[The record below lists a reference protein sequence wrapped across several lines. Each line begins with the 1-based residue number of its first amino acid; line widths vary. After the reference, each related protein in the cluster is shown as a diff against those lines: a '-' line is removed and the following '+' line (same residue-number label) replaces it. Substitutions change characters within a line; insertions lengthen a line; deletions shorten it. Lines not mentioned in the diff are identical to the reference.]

1 MQVHCKAEKI
11 KGEAIPGPPAPAAM
25 AASAL
30 LSLASVATMAKPAFQ
45 TIMPNP
51 MVAKALAETFDV
63 VLNKKIMERSW
74 RGAAHKKVPHQL
86 KGEARRN
93 RQAGSKL

>member
-1 MQVHCKAEKI
+1 
-11 KGEAIPGPPAPAAM
+11 
-25 AASAL
+25 
-30 LSLASVATMAKPAFQ
+30 
-45 TIMPNP
+45 MPNP

-74 RGAAHKKVPHQL
+74 RGAAHKEVPHQL
-86 KGEARRN
+86 KGEARQN